1 MSGNKKKRDKV
12 FNRKFNSEDIN
23 EWQKLADEDIRG
35 GNLTTW
41 VEMQLNN
48 VVKQRKKSF

>member
-1 MSGNKKKRDKV
+1 LAN
-12 FNRKFNSEDIN
+12 EDT
-23 EWQKLADEDIRG
+23 G

-48 VVKQRKKSF
+48 VVKQRSKPS